1 MYIKKLRVL
10 GGAIDDFSKA
20 VAKIPYAATVE
31 LSGTD
36 RDGYVNR
43 VENIMCIESNIE
55 WLFFGFELY

>member
-1 MYIKKLRVL
+1 MVKRIAQNKPTLYIKTLRVL

-43 VENIMCIESNIE
+43 V
-55 WLFFGFELY
+55 